1 LTASSGRHELAIR
14 AIGWRLRRVAD
25 WPLRTKLA
33 VVLLTPTVV
42 AVLLGAAQVSA
53 ELGLAGQSAQLAGLV
68 AVQGRATAVVHGLQG
83 ERDLVVVPGTA
94 RPDVIAARAQVD
106 GAVAAFDTELAGN
119 PDVAA
124 TDDVVTAERQLRTL
138 SAARKAADTPETGRL
153 TVLDDYSAIIAPL
166 LEIGVTESNDAGD
179 PLVSTAAAALSLV
192 GKAIEQIQVERTVL
206 AAATAGY
213 ALPAGGAGRI
223 RVAGALADTALAELT
238 RDLTPERRAAYTDTV
253 GATTL
258 TQLAQLRDDAVARIE
273 SGRPPSLSSSAW
285 QQAAQPVA
293 GRLTSFEGSL
303 SESLRGAVDGLGV
316 SSRTS
321 SLRDTALIIG
331 ALLLGLAIAL
341 YFAATMV
348 HPLWILR
355 RRALEIAERELPG
368 VIDRIA
374 HDGTEVGRLRPAP
387 VEVTTTEEIG
397 QVARAFDEVHSAAVR
412 LAVEQA
418 ALRHSVNEIFVNLSL
433 RTQSLVQSQL
443 KMIDVMEADELD
455 PDQLGRLFKLDH
467 LATRMRRNSE
477 NLLVLAG
484 AGLRRSTSQPVSVTD
499 LVRAAVSEIEQY
511 KRITLAPAPDA
522 VVIGSA
528 VSDIVHLLAELLD
541 NATSYSPPDTPITVG
556 CSEDPDG
563 TLRIRVAD
571 EGVGLLPA
579 ELAVLNRQLAAET
592 PLEAVSSRRMGL
604 FVVSRLAAR
613 RRIAVRLMANV
624 GAGTVAEVELPAD
637 LLRPDVHPTELP
649 TEPATP
655 ALSAG
660 TMEVP
665 LQRNFAMATVIAAR
679 RHFAE
684 REAEPDAPVAASSEE
699 PQWPA
704 DEPTE
709 GTPIYEAVASAWFK
723 SSGRQHDDRT
733 WRTDFDAI
741 WRTGDPLHKPVS
753 AGLTAAGLPR
763 RVRGALLLRGSVPKA
778 AESPQTT
785 GRATP

>member
-1 LTASSGRHELAIR
+1 MKLTPSSGRHELAIR

-42 AVLLGAAQVSA
+42 AVVLGATQVSA
-53 ELGLAGQSAQLAGLV
+53 ELSLAGQSAQLAGLV

-83 ERDLVVVPGTA
+83 ERDLAVVPGAA

-106 GAVAAFDTELAGN
+106 GAIAAFDTELTAN

-124 TDDVVTAERQLRTL
+124 TDEVVTAELNLANLT
-138 SAARKAADTPETGRL
+138 AARKAADTPDTGRL
-153 TVLDDYSAIIAPL
+153 TSLDNYSVIIASL
-166 LEIGVTESNDAGD
+166 LAVGVTEPNDAGD
-179 PLVSTAAAALSLV
+179 PLVSTAAAALAVV
-192 GKAIEQIQVERTVL
+192 GKAIEQVQVEKTVL

-213 ALPAGGAGRI
+213 ALPAGGTGRI
-223 RVAGALADTALAELT
+223 RVAGALADNALAELT
-238 RDLTPERRAAYTDTV
+238 RELTPERRAAYADTV
-253 GATTL
+253 GTTAL
-258 TQLAQLRDDAVARIE
+258 TQLAQLRDDAVTRME
-273 SGRPPSLSSSAW
+273 SGRPPGLATSAW
-285 QQAAQPVA
+285 QQAAQLVTS
-293 GRLTSFEGSL
+293 RLTTFEGSL
-303 SESLRGAVDGLGV
+303 SQSLRGAVEGLGV

-348 HPLWILR
+348 HPLWTLR
-355 RRALEIAERELPG
+355 RRALEIAEHELPG

-374 HDGTEVGRLRPAP
+374 HDTAEVGRLRPAP

-511 KRITLAPAPDA
+511 NRITLAPAPDA

-541 NATSYSPPDTPITVG
+541 NATSYSPPDTPITVA

-571 EGVGLLPA
+571 EGVGLPPA
-579 ELAVLNRQLAAET
+579 ELAGLNRQLAAEA

-613 RRIAVRLMANV
+613 RRIAVRLTANV

-637 LLRPDVHPTELP
+637 LLRPDEPP
-649 TEPATP
+649 TEPA
-655 ALSAG
+655 LSPG

-665 LQRNFAMATVIAAR
+665 RQRNFAMATVIAAR

-684 REAEPDAPVAASSEE
+684 RRSSPEVSAEPSEE
-699 PQWPA
+699 PVWPV

-709 GTPIYEAVASAWFK
+709 GTPIYESVASAWFR
-723 SSGRQHDDRT
+723 STGRQRDDRT
-733 WRTDFDAI
+733 WRTDTDSI
-741 WRTGDPLHKPVS
+741 WRTGDPLDKPVS

-763 RVRGALLLRGSVPKA
+763 RIRGALLLRGSAPKA
-778 AESPQTT
+778 AEPHHTT
-785 GRATP
+785 GKATP

>member
-1 LTASSGRHELAIR
+1 MTASSGRHELAIR

-213 ALPAGGAGRI
+213 ALPAGGASRI

-348 HPLWILR
+348 HPLWTLR